1 MISIITSFAALFR
14 APLVQICG
22 GAVVLLALLCL
33 ADARGHARGAAAER
47 FRWEAR
53 VAADQARAAKL
64 ADAQAVAGAAVG
76 ASVAARQA
84 EVRILRQ
91 TLIREVPRYVTLEA
105 DARCAVPVGLVRLHD
120 AAAAGLPVATDAA
133 EQSADAASGLAL
145 SAVAE
150 TVADNYGACH
160 ANAEALK
167 GWQSWWRAV
176 SEVGTKAPGGGA

>member
-1 MISIITSFAALFR
+1 MISIITSFAAFFR

-33 ADARGHARGAAAER
+33 ADARGHARGVSAER
-47 FRWEAR
+47 IRWETR
-53 VAADQARAAKL
+53 LAADQARAAKV
-64 ADAQAVAGAAVG
+64 AEAQAATGAAVG
-76 ASVAARQA
+76 ASVAVRQA
-84 EVRILRQ
+84 EIRILRQ

-105 DARCAVPVGLVRLHD
+105 DARCTVPAGLVRLHD
-120 AAAAGLPVATDAA
+120 AAAAGVPVAADPAGPP
-133 EQSADAASGLAL
+133 ADAASGVAL

-176 SEVGTKAPGGGA
+176 SEAGANGPGTRP